1 MSNHY
6 HLVLKIDNA
15 KSNKMTEDEV
25 INRWLKLFKG
35 NVLISR
41 YLQGEC
47 HTTGEID
54 KVKEI
59 IADWRS
65 RLSDIS
71 WFMRC
76 LNESIARQANAEDK
90 CTGRFWE
97 GRFKSQA
104 LLNEQAVLSCMVY
117 VDLNPIRAT
126 LADNLDES
134 DFTSI
139 QQRIT
144 AYSNRIN
151 KDKIKNKSKPVKLA
165 GFTNGSNIK
174 KGIPYSLKD
183 YFELADWTG
192 RAVRNDSPR
201 GYSLASRQFTSK
213 RGYIPDKEPKIVSK
227 LGIDIDV
234 WLDTVK
240 EYSQSYH
247 SFVGSEKQLKD
258 ICESSGKKWLAGIKS
273 SRLLYRNN

>member
-1 MSNHY
+1 
-6 HLVLKIDNA
+6 
-15 KSNKMTEDEV
+15 MT
-25 INRWLKLFKG
+25 LFNG
-35 NVLISR
+35 NVLVQR
-41 YLQGEC
+41 YLKGDCKTQAELN
-47 HTTGEID
+47 
-54 KVKEI
+54 KVKETI
-59 IADWRS
+59 NEWRE

-90 CTGRFWE
+90 CSGRFWE

-126 LADNLDES
+126 MADSLEDS

-144 AYSNRIN
+144 AYSNRMN
-151 KDKIKNKSKPVKLA
+151 KGKDKIKYKSNPIKLA
-165 GFTNGSNIK
+165 GFTNGTNIR

-192 RAVRNDSPR
+192 RAIRDD
-201 GYSLASRQFTSK
+201 K
-213 RGYIPDKEPKIVSK
+213 RGYIPDKELKIISK
-227 LGIDIDV
+227 LGIDIDI
-234 WLDTVK
+234 WMDTVK
-240 EYSQSYH
+240 EYSKSYH
-247 SFVGSEKQLKD
+247 AFVGSEKELKEV
-258 ICESSGKKWLAGIKS
+258 CESSGKKWLAGIKS
-273 SRLLYRNN
+273 SRRLYC